1 MTPRALGRTCVAL
14 LLAIGAGAAGPAG
27 QASTDLPRRAD
38 PPTVTGYVLEGASP
52 RLVTRDAGALSTVG
66 VAALLLRPDGRDVA
80 RPSDGALRL
89 LRTAHEQGVRAE
101 PLLSN
106 WSNRLEDFDPRAAR
120 RLLRHEARVR
130 RVAARLASYASEQGW
145 DGVTVDLERLRPADG
160 PGLVLLLRE
169 LQARMPAD
177 RTVSVDVSASTS
189 VRIYHARGYRI
200 RELGRAADVV
210 ALMAYDQHGPGWSDP
225 GPIGALP
232 WQRRTLAALATAVPA
247 SKVDLGVAG
256 YGYTWPRQG
265 TGHTVT
271 DRGARRLVR
280 EDGARAVWK
289 AREGEWRAQLSDGT
303 VLWWSDRRSY
313 DVRRSLAVQEGTH
326 GLAVWRLGSA
336 DPLS

>member
-1 MTPRALGRTCVAL
+1 MTSRVLGRAALALLPL
-14 LLAIGAGAAGPAG
+14 LLAPLPPASAGSAPDGPA
-27 QASTDLPRRAD
+27 
-38 PPTVTGYVLEGASP
+38 VTGYVLEAASP
-52 RLVTRDAGALSTVG
+52 RLVTRDAGALTTVG
-66 VAALLLRPDGRDVA
+66 VAALLLHADGRDVT
-80 RPSDGALRL
+80 RPSADALRM
-89 LRTAHEQGVRAE
+89 LRTAHEQGLRAE

-106 WSNRLEDFDPRAAR
+106 WSNRLDDFDPAAAR

-130 RVAARLASYASEQGW
+130 RVAARLASYATEQGW
-145 DGVTVDLERLRPADG
+145 DGITVDLERLRPADG

-169 LQARMPAD
+169 LQDRMPAD

-210 ALMAYDQHGPGWSDP
+210 ALMTYDQHGPGWSGP

-232 WQRRTLAALATAVPA
+232 WQRRTLAALTTAVPV

-256 YGYTWPRQG
+256 YGYTWPAHG

-280 EDGARAVWK
+280 QDGARAGWK
-289 AREGEWRAQLSDGT
+289 AGKGEWRAELSDGT
-303 VLWWSDRRSY
+303 VIWWSDRRSY
-313 DVRRSLAVQEGTH
+313 DVRRSLAVQEGIH
-326 GLAVWRLGSA
+326 GVAVWRLGSA
-336 DPLS
+336 DPLT